1 MAIAPSSAR
10 RLASAGCLLLT
21 LALGVGCGRARP
33 DTLAIGAPVPAFS
46 LKGVDGRI
54 HTLGDYA
61 DHAVL
66 AVIFTCNHCPT
77 SQLYEQRIQQ
87 LHRDYAS
94 RGVAVVA
101 INPERPDTASLKDL
115 AYSDVPDSLDG
126 MIERST
132 HRRLDYPYLYDGDSQ
147 AAATAFKVATLPQ
160 AFVFDQQRRL
170 QYVGRI
176 DDDASGER
184 VKSQDVRAAFDAL
197 LAHQPVRVTATSP
210 IGCPLRRSGD
220 KADAQ
225 AEERALASE
234 PVLLQ
239 PAGPAELKRLRAN
252 EGGPLTLVNFWATW
266 CGPCISEFPELLK
279 TFRTFRSRGLDLV
292 TISVDVPE
300 ARPSVIKWLEERH
313 ASNHNF
319 IFATDDTTGLQQAF
333 DPALP
338 SSVPFTLLLGPS
350 GDVRFQ
356 QEGAVQF
363 LDLRRAILA
372 NLPDDARSPGLQ
384 RYWTE

>member
-1 MAIAPSSAR
+1 MAVRPSSAHR
-10 RLASAGCLLLT
+10 SYLAGCVLLSLASAAGC
-21 LALGVGCGRARP
+21 AGARP
-33 DTLAIGAPVPAFS
+33 DTLAIGAPAPAFS

-61 DHAVL
+61 GSAVL

-77 SQLYEQRIQQ
+77 SQLYEQRVQQ
-87 LHRDYAS
+87 LHRDYAN

-101 INPERPDTASLKDL
+101 INPESPDTASLKDL

-132 HRRLDYPYLYDGDSQ
+132 YRRLDYPYLYDGDSQ
-147 AAATAFKVATLPQ
+147 AAATAFKVEALPQ

-176 DDDASGER
+176 DDDPGGQR
-184 VKSQDVRAAFDAL
+184 VKSQEVRAAIDAL
-197 LAHQPVRVTATSP
+197 LAHQPVRVAATLP
-210 IGCPLRRSGD
+210 NGCPLRRSGD
-220 KADAQ
+220 KGDAQ
-225 AEERALASE
+225 AEERALAGE

-292 TISVDVPE
+292 TISVDVPD
-300 ARPSVIKWLEERH
+300 ARPAVIKWLQERH
-313 ASNHNF
+313 AGNHNF
-319 IFATDDTTGLQQAF
+319 LFATDDTTGLQQAF

-363 LDLRRAILA
+363 LGLRRAILA

-384 RYWTE
+384 RYWME